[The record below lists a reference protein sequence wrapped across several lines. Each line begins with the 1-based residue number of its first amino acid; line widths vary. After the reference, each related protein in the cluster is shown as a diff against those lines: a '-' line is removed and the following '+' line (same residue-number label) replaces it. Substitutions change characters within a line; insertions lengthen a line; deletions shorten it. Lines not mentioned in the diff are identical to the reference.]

1 MHNAM
6 IVLFTNNGINKMAT
20 QNESSSDPETRSPS
34 VAKRG
39 MSGIDKKIYDAV
51 FNAVM
56 SQRLPPGTKLTE
68 AHFCELFKVSRTIV
82 RKALQRLA
90 HAHIVVLRTNHGAT
104 VASPTPEETREIFT
118 ARRGIEAAIIPL
130 AIARANKTQIAR
142 LRKIAHDEHAAFESG
157 DRANWISLGGA
168 FHIALAELADNSVLQ
183 RFLSELVSRCSL
195 IIALYEV
202 PGSVACSHD
211 EHDRLIDAIAGGDVA
226 IAQKMMEQH
235 LLAIEAKLKLND
247 DEDKIDLAEIFG
259 LS

>member
-1 MHNAM
+1 M
-6 IVLFTNNGINKMAT
+6 TNKNEAAT
-20 QNESSSDPETRSPS
+20 DIQTHTAG

-90 HAHIVVLRTNHGAT
+90 HAHIVVLKPNHGAT

-118 ARRGIEAAIIPL
+118 ARRGIEAAIMPL
-130 AIARANKTQIAR
+130 AIARANKAQSAR
-142 LRKIAHDEHAAFESG
+142 LRKIAHDEHAAFDGG

-168 FHIALAELADNSVLQ
+168 FHIALAELAGNSVLQ

-211 EHDRLIDAIAGGDVA
+211 EHDRLIDAIAGGDVVD
-226 IAQKMMEQH
+226 AQKMMEQH

-247 DEDKIDLAEIFG
+247 DDDKIDLAEIFG